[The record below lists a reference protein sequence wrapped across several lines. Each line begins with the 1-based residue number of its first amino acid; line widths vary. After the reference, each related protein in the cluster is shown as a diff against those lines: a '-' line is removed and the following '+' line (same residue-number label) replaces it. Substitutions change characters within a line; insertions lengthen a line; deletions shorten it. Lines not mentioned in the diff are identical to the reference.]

1 MAILEP
7 IAMILLFSI
16 IIVPFSITSSPF
28 MVMILAFVIAIL
40 PSGLSDLSLSCKS
53 IPIVSGRLTLSFAP
67 PRKANEFFIS
77 FEK

>member
-1 MAILEP
+1 
-7 IAMILLFSI
+7 
-16 IIVPFSITSSPF
+16 
-28 MVMILAFVIAIL
+28 MVMILAFVMAIF

-53 IPIVSGRLTLSFAP
+53 IPKVSGRLTLSLAP